1 MSVSEP
7 FLYGAQYYRAPT
19 PDDSCWTG
27 DLRRMRE
34 LGMNNAKF
42 WPQWR
47 WAHRRDRFVWDDLD
61 RLFDLAHAEGLGV
74 TLNTVFD
81 VAPVW
86 LYERFPDA
94 KPVRNDGRVIEPYT
108 VGHRQIGGHPG
119 PCYNHPGARIERQR
133 YMTAC
138 VERFRSHPAMRYWDV
153 WNEPELCFPQRN
165 PDLAGLACYCANCQ
179 TGFRGWLVQRYGTIG
194 KLNAVWGRCYDAWD
208 EVEVP
213 RNPHTITDFIDW
225 RMFHVA
231 TMTAEATWRL
241 DLVKRLDPAHP
252 AYLHVVPNNGPIFNT
267 LGCATDDH
275 ALAKACDGIF
285 AASMNGQPIWMVP
298 VASAGAGG
306 VLWNVE
312 SHVNGGQ
319 TTMHQGQRTLSD
331 LLHDWV
337 PQIGLGTTG
346 FLFWQFRAEVLGLES
361 PAWGVVRPDGSDR
374 PVTKAAADFR
384 RLLGDHADAL
394 TRCSPQQATVGIWHS
409 QENELFSWSVH
420 GSLDHFNAGQQAW
433 LDLAWARNLPVA
445 FIPSCLALGG
455 TGLESLRVLVMPSPY
470 LLGQAE
476 ADALAAW
483 VEAGGVLITEAHLGA
498 YDRDRGRHSTT
509 VPGLGLAA
517 RFGIRESESMST
529 WHLPVERSAAFAT
542 ATDDV
547 KKMLAGGAAGGKHVP
562 IRLADGTIAWGALR
576 YAELDAP
583 QAEVLGRFAETPNI
597 VASRVGTG
605 LVIYVGTDLG
615 VAAGQGRA
623 GQGRAGQ
630 GRAGQGRAG
639 MEALFDRA
647 LAAAGLEATA
657 KASGARVSLLH
668 QGGELRYVTVVN
680 PDNAPREF
688 SADLPRLQGVFTG
701 ERWTAAGR
709 RTLPPRFAELFAVAR

>member
-1 MSVSEP
+1 MSVYAP

-19 PDDSCWTG
+19 PDDSCWAG

-34 LGMNNAKF
+34 LGMTDAKF

-47 WAHRRDRFVWDDLD
+47 WAHRRGRFVWDDLD
-61 RLFDLAHAEGLGV
+61 RLLDLAHVEELSI

-94 KPVRNDGRVIEPYT
+94 KPVRNDGRVVEPYT
-108 VGHRQIGGHPG
+108 VGHRQLGGHPG
-119 PCYNHPGARIERQR
+119 PCYNHPGARLERER
-133 YMTAC
+133 FLTAC
-138 VERFRSHPAMRYWDV
+138 VERFRAHPALRYWDV

-179 TGFRGWLVQRYGTIG
+179 GGFRAWLGRRYGTLAQ
-194 KLNAVWGRCYDAWD
+194 LNAVWGRCYDSWE

-213 RNPHTITDFIDW
+213 RNPHTINDFIDW
-225 RMFHVA
+225 RMFHVG

-298 VASAGAGG
+298 VASAGAGR

-319 TTMHQGQRTLSD
+319 TTMHQGQRTLAD

-337 PQIGLGTTG
+337 PQIGVGVTG
-346 FLFWQFRAEVLGLES
+346 FLFWQFRAEVLGLEA

-384 RLLGDHADAL
+384 CLLGDHAEAL
-394 TRCSPQQATVGIWHS
+394 TRCTPQRATVGIWHS

-420 GSLDHFNAGQQAW
+420 GSLEHFNAGQQAW

-445 FIPSCLALGG
+445 FVPAC
-455 TGLESLRVLVMPSPY
+455 TVLEAIRVLVMPSPY

-509 VPGLGLAA
+509 VPGLGLAM
-517 RFGIRESESMST
+517 RFAIRESESMST
-529 WHLPVERSAAFAT
+529 WHLPVERSAAFAN

-547 KKMLAGGAAGGKHVP
+547 KKMLAGGAAGGQHVP
-562 IRLADGTIAWGALR
+562 IRLTDGTIAWGALR
-576 YAELDAP
+576 SAELDAP
-583 QAEVLGRFAETPNI
+583 RAEVLGRFADIPTI
-597 VASRVGTG
+597 VASRVGAG
-605 LVIYVGTDLG
+605 LVIYAGTDLG
-615 VAAGQGRA
+615 AA
-623 GQGRAGQ
+623 
-630 GRAGQGRAG
+630 AGQGRAG
-639 MEALFDRA
+639 MEMLFDRA
-647 LAAAGLEATA
+647 LAAAGLTATA
-657 KASGARVSLLH
+657 RAHGARVSLLH
-668 QGGELRYVTVVN
+668 EGDELRYVTVVN
-680 PDNAPREF
+680 PDIAPREF
-688 SADLPRLQGVFTG
+688 SAVLPALQGVFTG
-701 ERWTAAGR
+701 ERWADGTQ
-709 RTLPPRFAELFAVAR
+709 RTLPPRFAELFAVVR